1 MLVRVACRYLITVE
15 TKLKTTWKTL
25 PTLYVRL
32 RYEDNSYTA
41 ATNCR
46 SACNL
51 NTSGLVA
58 NVTRIGDWCSFKHC
72 AT

>member
-1 MLVRVACRYLITVE
+1 M
-15 TKLKTTWKTL
+15 WKTL

-58 NVTRIGDWCSFKHC
+58 TVTRIGGIRLSTAPRDS
-72 AT
+72 